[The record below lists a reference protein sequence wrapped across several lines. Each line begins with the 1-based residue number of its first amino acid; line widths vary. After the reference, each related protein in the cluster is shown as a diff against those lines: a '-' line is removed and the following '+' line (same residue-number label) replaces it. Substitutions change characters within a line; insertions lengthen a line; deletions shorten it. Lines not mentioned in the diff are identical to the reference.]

1 MKKIVEYLLAYFFRF
16 VLWFRYR
23 IKVQGL
29 EKLTPEALNKK
40 GGVLFLPNHPC
51 AFNDPIMVA
60 LAAFPKFPIRPL
72 IVEYMYYTPVI
83 NSVMRF
89 MDALPIP
96 NFNVSSN
103 SLKRKRSDRAI
114 GTVIEQLRHGENF
127 LIYPAGKIKHS
138 EKEVIGGASGVYR
151 IIQEAP
157 EANVVLVR
165 TKGLWGS
172 SFSSYY
178 TGKTPPIFATVFWG
192 IKECLKNLLFFT
204 PRREVTVVFEPAP
217 ADFPR
222 EGSRLEMN
230 RWLENWYNTPDG
242 LLPQQGAHP
251 GDSLVLISYSM
262 WGEKHLP
269 VQKHRNVEDENI
281 QVDLISAEVK
291 EKVIDI
297 IAEITEYKPDA
308 IKPGMN
314 LASDLGMDS
323 LDIAEISAAL
333 QDQFDVDGIPVTEL
347 TTVAKVMA
355 LASRQIE
362 YKEEVE
368 EQTTKIPKWSRKSP
382 RKLLSMP
389 VGETIPEVF
398 LNNCD
403 INANQMACGDNMAG
417 ALSYGQL
424 KMRVVLLAEYIRHLP
439 GDHVGILLPASVAAS
454 TVVLATQLAGKIP
467 VMINWTVG
475 PRHLETV
482 LKLSNLQVIL
492 SSWAFL
498 DRLENIDLDII
509 EPYLVMLEDARQQ
522 FSIFDKLKAF
532 SRSKMKA
539 STVLKIF
546 KADHISKNTRAVLL
560 FTSGTESM
568 PKGVPLTHENIL
580 TNLRGVLQLVE
591 LNSDDV
597 IYGILPPFHAFGF
610 AISGICGLL
619 CGMRVAYSPDPTDG
633 KRLADGFEKW
643 GITILVGAPLF
654 VKGLIRSAK
663 PDQLKTMRLCVTGA
677 EKAPPELY
685 KMVGDLGGE
694 LLEGYGITE
703 CSPVLSM
710 NPIVG
715 IHRGV
720 GKAFPGVE
728 LCIVHPETYEDVPLN
743 KQGLILARGANVFS
757 GYLNKDVASP
767 FVQHN
772 GKQWYKTGDLGV
784 LDDDGYLT
792 ISGRLKRF
800 IKIGGEMIS
809 LSAIEEALLQAGL
822 KQGWSLQVEG
832 PLLAICAKENP
843 GEKPK
848 IFLFSRF
855 NATVDDINQSLK
867 EQGFSNLVRISSIT
881 QLNEIPV
888 MGTGKVNYRA
898 LESQYLV
905 SK

>member
-1 MKKIVEYLLAYFFRF
+1 MEYLLACFFRF
-16 VLWFRYR
+16 ILWFRYR

-29 EKLTPEALNKK
+29 EKLNPEALKK
-40 GGVLFLPNHPC
+40 SGGVLFLPNHPC
-51 AFNDPIMVA
+51 AFNDPVIVT
-60 LAAFPKFPIRPL
+60 LAALPRFSIRPL

-83 NSVMRF
+83 HSVMRF

-103 SLKRKRSDRAI
+103 SLKRKRSERAI
-114 GTVIEQLRHGENF
+114 NTVIDRLRHGENF
-127 LIYPAGKIKHS
+127 LMYPAGTLKHS

-151 IIQEAP
+151 VLQEAP

-172 SFSSYY
+172 SFSKYY
-178 TGKTPPIFATVFWG
+178 TGKTPPIFDTIFWG
-192 IKECLKNLLFFT
+192 IKECFKNLLFFT
-204 PRREVTVVFEPAP
+204 PRREVIVEFEPAP
-217 ADFPR
+217 ADFPFT
-222 EGSRLEMN
+222 GTRLEVN
-230 RWLENWYNTPDG
+230 RWLENWYNKPDG
-242 LLPQQGAHP
+242 LSPQQGNTP
-251 GDSLVLISYSM
+251 GDSLILVSYSM
-262 WGEKHLP
+262 WGEKHRP
-269 VQKHRNVEDENI
+269 VEKKINVEDENI
-281 QVDLISAEVK
+281 KVDAISDEVK
-291 EKVIDI
+291 AKVVAE
-297 IAEITEYKPDA
+297 IAEITEYKPEA
-308 IKPGMN
+308 IQPGMN
-314 LASDLGMDS
+314 LAADLGMDS
-323 LDIAEISAAL
+323 LDIAEMSAFL
-333 QDQFDVDGIPVTEL
+333 QDQFDVDGVPVVEL

-362 YKEEVE
+362 FKEDVE
-368 EQTTKIPKWSRKSP
+368 EQTAKIAKWSKKTPFR
-382 RKLLSMP
+382 LLSMP
-389 VGETIPEVF
+389 AGETIPEVF
-398 LNNCD
+398 LNNCELFS
-403 INANQMACGDNMAG
+403 NEMACGDNTAG
-417 ALSYGQL
+417 ALTYSQL
-424 KMRVVLLAEYIRHLP
+424 KMRVILLAEYIRHLP
-439 GDHVGILLPASVAAS
+439 GEHIGILLPASVGAS
-454 TVVLATQLAGKIP
+454 TVILATQLAGKVP
-467 VMINWTVG
+467 VMVNWTVG

-509 EPYLVMLEDARQQ
+509 EPYLVMLEDARRE
-522 FSIFDKLKAF
+522 FTLFDKLKAF
-532 SRSKMKA
+532 VRSKKSTA
-539 STVLKIF
+539 SILKIF
-546 KADHISKNTRAVLL
+546 ESDKISKDHRAVLL

-568 PKGVPLTHENIL
+568 PKGVPLSHENIL

-591 LNSDDV
+591 LSSDDV
-597 IYGILPPFHAFGF
+597 IFGILPPFHAFGF
-610 AISGICGLL
+610 AISGLCGLL

-654 VKGLIRSAK
+654 VKGLIRSAR
-663 PDQLKTMRLCVTGA
+663 PEQLKTMRLCVTGA

-685 KMVGDLGGE
+685 KMVADLGGE

-728 LCIVHPETYEDVPLN
+728 LCIVHPETFEELPLN

-767 FVQHN
+767 FVQHR
-772 GKQWYKTGDLGV
+772 GKQWYKTGDLGFI
-784 LDDDGYLT
+784 DDDGYLT
-792 ISGRLKRF
+792 ISGRMKRF

-822 KQGWSLQVEG
+822 KQGWSLEIEG
-832 PLLAICAKENP
+832 PLLAVCAKESP

-848 IFLFSRF
+848 IYLFSRF
-855 NATVDDINQSLK
+855 NSSVDEINQSLK
-867 EQGFSNLVRISSIT
+867 DQGFSNLVRISSIT
-881 QLNEIPV
+881 HLHEIPV

-898 LESQYLV
+898 LESQYL
-905 SK
+905 